1 MDATKSNGRSY
12 SHILFALLAIA
23 LFIYLAI
30 PKDWQDATRTNKDGS
45 VSLSEEWEKTITEK
59 QEQYTEHELY
69 KLTAARK
76 GYFQCKHCPTGNFYL
91 NKGEVYRYGT
101 TGVGQNRRGFNQ
113 QWLNDKRLNYII
125 ILKGDITIV
134 KAEEAGLIGSYA
146 ILPENLSRP
155 LSGSSKSKPYWYRLV
170 LPPGNNSLD

>member
-12 SHILFALLAIA
+12 SHILFALLTIA

-30 PKDWQDATRTNKDGS
+30 PKDWQDATRTNEDGS

-59 QEQYTEHELY
+59 QEQYAEHELY
-69 KLTAARK
+69 MLAAASS
-76 GYFQCKHCPTGNFYL
+76 GYFLCKHCPTGKFYL

-101 TGVGQNRRGFNQ
+101 TGIGQSKRGFNRE
-113 QWLNDKRLNYII
+113 WLNTYHLNYF
-125 ILKGDITIV
+125 LLMKGDITVI
-134 KAEEAGLIGSYA
+134 KTEEAALIGGYA
-146 ILPENLSRP
+146 ILPENLARP
-155 LSGSSKSKPYWYRLV
+155 LSGSSQSKSYWYRLV